1 MGSRRAFV
9 LGASALASGIG
20 APAALAQATV
30 LAPSPAW
37 AQARPETQ
45 GFPTGALDR
54 LFETGSL
61 VPALRALAVVRNGRL
76 VGERHYA
83 GTTPD
88 DLLPIHSATKSIVSL
103 LVGQAV
109 AQGKLKSDLSQTV
122 AELLPDLAA
131 RFPNAAAHGLT
142 LRQILSGTTGLAYD
156 YRLQARALS
165 ISADPAIYAMGLEAD
180 AQPPGHWSYNDAAIA
195 LLSPIL
201 ERVQGLGLAAL
212 AQRDLF
218 DALGIAHS
226 AWQRDKTGRAF
237 AHRGLS
243 LRTADLAKVAWLVAD
258 GGRWNDRVV
267 VPSRWIEDSTRAQ
280 TPGAWS
286 IPPIGPTAYG
296 YLWFT
301 GRLHGTPVAWAWG
314 YGGQFAFVAP
324 ALRLA
329 IATAATDPG
338 PRELQAQTTAMMALV
353 AQAVALAG

>member
-20 APAALAQATV
+20 IPAAAASWMK
-30 LAPSPAW
+30 AG
-37 AQARPETQ
+37 PETQ
-45 GFPTGALDR
+45 GFAAGALDR

-61 VPALRALAVVRNGRL
+61 VPALRSLVVVRNGHL

-83 GTTPD
+83 GTRPD

-109 AQGKLKSDLSQTV
+109 AQGKLNSDLSQTV

-131 RFPNAAAHGLT
+131 RFPDAAANGLT

-226 AWQRDKTGRAF
+226 AWQRDRTGRAF

-258 GGRWNDRVV
+258 GGRWNDQAV
-267 VPSRWIEDSTRAQ
+267 VPSRWIEDSTHAH

-301 GRLHGTPVAWAWG
+301 GQLRGTPVAWAWG
-314 YGGQFAFVAP
+314 YGGQFAFAAP

-338 PRELQAQTTAMMALV
+338 PRELQAQTTAIMALV

>member
-180 AQPPGHWSYNDAAIA
+180 TQPPDHWSYNDAAIA

-301 GRLHGTPVAWAWG
+301 GRLQGTPVAWAWG
-314 YGGQFAFVAP
+314 YGGQFAFAAP

-338 PRELQAQTTAMMALV
+338 PRELQAQTTTMMALV